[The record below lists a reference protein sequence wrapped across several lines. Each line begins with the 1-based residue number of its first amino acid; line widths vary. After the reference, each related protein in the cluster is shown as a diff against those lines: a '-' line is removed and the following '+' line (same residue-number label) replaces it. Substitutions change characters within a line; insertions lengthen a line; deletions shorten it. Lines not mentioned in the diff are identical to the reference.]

1 MRRLVLLGTLLA
13 MAIAP
18 SAGANLL
25 DTWQEVQESLAAG
38 DVGAA
43 ERSIQ
48 ILQDQAA
55 ELEVWR
61 MPAFAAALVSWAEA
75 NPGAPGEAMVRAA
88 RQLDPEYPSS
98 YFLEARWHRGRGA
111 TMDAIRSYLAGWTAL
126 LLFEPTR
133 RVVAAMFILWTT
145 FSVAITFLMMMVA
158 VTLRYL
164 RSMAHDA
171 RELGG
176 VLFRPANA
184 WVFTFVILLLP
195 LFAGLGPLWLLVYLF
210 CSSWIYLS
218 IRLRVWGVIACLML
232 IFLVPVLSWVQNR
245 LLQTPTLAQRV
256 SVMLDERAI
265 DYSTLRDVVDLEP
278 TLAEIYSYHLIL
290 GELFRMHGEPGLAKI
305 QFQKAIAADPADV
318 RAMVIVAN
326 LALEEG
332 DAQRAVQL
340 LNDALEIDAQNAY
353 VYHNLSL
360 ALDLNRRF
368 EEGDVARTRAREFKG
383 RTSAEN
389 GLRGLDPRIRF
400 PRLGS
405 ADVGRLE
412 TYLDVQARPTG
423 AEQPPPMHQPQ
434 HLLAPLSL
442 VFAIGIVFGV
452 GMLIVR
458 HRSFR
463 AGKECTKCGKVYR
476 LEAGFGESSVFCPQC
491 VSVFHKRDVVSIEQQ
506 TSKLRGIRN
515 WERLTILGRRLG
527 GLLFPGS
534 PYYLSDR
541 LLRGVIFSLM
551 TWFLI
556 TGALIWI
563 PRFLPMIEPI
573 ADFQQLQIG
582 MAVLAGL
589 MVLRS
594 ATMSWEG
601 K

>member
-1 MRRLVLLGTLLA
+1 MRRLILLGTVLA
-13 MAIAP
+13 LVTAP
-18 SAGANLL
+18 TAGANLL

-75 NPGAPGEAMVRAA
+75 HPGAPGEAMVRAA
-88 RQLDPEYPSS
+88 RELDPFYPSS

-111 TMDAIRSYLAGWTAL
+111 TMDAIRSYAAGWNAL
-126 LLFEPTR
+126 FHFEPTR
-133 RVVAAMFILWTT
+133 RDVMAMFILWTT

-158 VTLRYL
+158 VTLRHL
-164 RSMAHDA
+164 RGLAHDA

-176 VLFRPANA
+176 MLFRPANA
-184 WVFTFVILLLP
+184 WVFTFVVVLLP

-210 CSSWIYLS
+210 CSSWIFLS
-218 IRLRVWGVIACLML
+218 IRLRVWAVIACLTL

-245 LLQTPTLAQRV
+245 LLQTPTLAERV
-256 SVMLDERAI
+256 SVMLDERKI

-305 QFQKAIAADPADV
+305 QFQKASVADPGDV
-318 RAMVIVAN
+318 RALVVVAN

-332 DAQRAVQL
+332 DIQRAVQL
-340 LNDALEIDAQNAY
+340 LNSALEIDAQNAY

-360 ALDLNRRF
+360 ALDLSRRF

-383 RTSAEN
+383 STSAEH

-405 ADVGRLE
+405 ADVAQLQ
-412 TYLDVQARPTG
+412 TYLDVQARPAG
-423 AEQPPPMHQPQ
+423 AEQPPPMNQPQ
-434 HLLAPLSL
+434 HLLAPMSL
-442 VFAIGIVFGV
+442 VFVIGIVFGV

-458 HRSFR
+458 LRFFRSGR
-463 AGKECTKCGKVYR
+463 ECTKCGKIYR
-476 LEAGFGESSVFCPQC
+476 LESGYGENSVFCPQC

-506 TSKLRGIRN
+506 TAKLRSIQN

-534 PYYLSDR
+534 LYYLSDR
-541 LLRGVIFSLM
+541 LVRGVIFSFV
-551 TWFLI
+551 TWFLV
-556 TGALIWI
+556 TGVLIWI
-563 PRFLPMIEPI
+563 PDFLPMIEPF
-573 ADFQQLQIG
+573 ADIRPIQIG
-582 MAVLAGL
+582 MAMLAGV

-594 ATMSWEG
+594 ATMDWDG
-601 K
+601 G

>member
-1 MRRLVLLGTLLA
+1 MKRLVLLGTVVGL
-13 MAIAP
+13 AIAP
-18 SAGANLL
+18 AVGANFL

-43 ERSIQ
+43 ERSIE
-48 ILQDQAA
+48 ILQDQAE

-61 MPAFAAALVSWAEA
+61 MPAFAAALVSWAES

-111 TMDAIRSYLAGWTAL
+111 TMDAFKSYAAGWKAFVF
-126 LLFEPTR
+126 FEATR
-133 RVVAAMFILWTT
+133 RGVAAMFILWTT

-164 RSMAHDA
+164 RSMTHDA

-176 VLFRPANA
+176 ALFRPANA
-184 WVFTFVILLLP
+184 WVFTFVVLLLP
-195 LFAGLGPLWLLVYLF
+195 LFAGLGPLWLLIYLF
-210 CSSWIYLS
+210 SSTWIYLS
-218 IRLRVWGVIACLML
+218 TRLRIWAVIACLTL

-245 LLQTPTLAQRV
+245 LLQTSTLADRV
-256 SVMLDERAI
+256 SIMLDERAI

-278 TLAEIYSYHLIL
+278 SLAEIYSYHMIL
-290 GELFRMHGEPGLAKI
+290 GELFRMHGEPGLAKT
-305 QFQKAIAADPADV
+305 QFQKASAAEPEDV
-318 RAMVIVAN
+318 RAMVVVAN

-332 DAQRAVQL
+332 DAQRAALL
-340 LNDALEIDAQNAY
+340 LNSALEIDAQNAY

-368 EEGDVARTRAREFKG
+368 EEGDVARVRAREFKG

-405 ADVGRLE
+405 ADVAQLE
-412 TYLDVQARPTG
+412 TYLDVKAQPAG
-423 AEQPPPMHQPQ
+423 ADQLPPMRQPQ
-434 HLLAPLSL
+434 HLLQPLSL
-442 VFAIGIVFGV
+442 IFAIGIVFGA

-458 HRSFR
+458 HRYFR
-463 AGKECTKCGKVYR
+463 AGRECTKCGNVFR
-476 LEAGFGESSVFCPQC
+476 LETGFGESSVFCPQC

-506 TSKLRGIRN
+506 TSKMRSIRT

-541 LLRGVIFSLM
+541 VVRGVLFSFV
-551 TWFLI
+551 TWFLLA
-556 TGALIWI
+556 GALVWI
-563 PRFLPMIEPI
+563 PGFLPMIEPI
-573 ADFQQLQIG
+573 ADVAQIQIG
-582 MAVLAGL
+582 MTVLAGL

-594 ATMSWEG
+594 ATMSWDG
-601 K
+601 R

>member
-1 MRRLVLLGTLLA
+1 MRRLVLLCTVLA

-18 SAGANLL
+18 AVGANLL

-38 DVGAA
+38 DVDAA

-48 ILQDQAA
+48 MLQDQAA

-61 MPAFAAALVSWAEA
+61 MPAFAAALVSWAED

-88 RQLDPEYPSS
+88 RQLDPDYPSS

-111 TMDAIRSYLAGWTAL
+111 TMDAIRSYLAGWRACFF
-126 LLFEPTR
+126 FEPTR
-133 RVVAAMFILWTT
+133 RVVTAMFILWTT
-145 FSVAITFLMMMVA
+145 FSVTITFLIMMVA
-158 VTLRYL
+158 VTLRHL
-164 RSMAHDA
+164 RGMAHDA

-184 WVFTFVILLLP
+184 WVFTFVVLLLP

-218 IRLRVWGVIACLML
+218 VRLRVWAVIACLTL

-245 LLQTPTLAQRV
+245 LLQTPTLADRV
-256 SVMLDERAI
+256 SVMLDERMI

-278 TLAEIYSYHLIL
+278 TLAEIYSYHMIL

-305 QFQKAIAADPADV
+305 QFQKASAADPRDV
-318 RAMVIVAN
+318 RALVIIAN
-326 LALEEG
+326 LALEDG

-340 LNDALEIDAQNAY
+340 LNSALEIDAQNAY

-383 RTSAEN
+383 STSAEN

-405 ADVGRLE
+405 ADV
-412 TYLDVQARPTG
+412 ARFATVLNAQEGPAG

-442 VFAIGIVFGV
+442 VFAIGIVFGA
-452 GMLIVR
+452 GMLIIR
-458 HRSFR
+458 YRSFQ
-463 AGKECTKCGKVYR
+463 AGNECSKCGKVYR

-491 VSVFHKRDVVSIEQQ
+491 GSVFHKRDVVSIEQQ
-506 TSKLRGIRN
+506 TAKLRGIRN
-515 WERLTILGRRLG
+515 WERLTVLGRRLG

-541 LLRGVIFSLM
+541 LFRGVLFSFV
-551 TWFLI
+551 TWFLL
-556 TGALIWI
+556 TGALVWI
-563 PRFLPMIEPI
+563 PDFMPMIEPL
-573 ADFQQLQIG
+573 ADIKQIQIG
-582 MAVLAGL
+582 MTVLAGL

>member
-1 MRRLVLLGTLLA
+1 MRRLVLLGMVLA

-18 SAGANLL
+18 VVGANLL
-25 DTWQEVQESLAAG
+25 NTWQEVQESLAAG
-38 DVGAA
+38 DVDAA

-48 ILQDQAA
+48 ILQDQAT

-61 MPAFAAALVSWAEA
+61 MPAFAAALVFWAES

-88 RQLDPEYPSS
+88 RQLDPDCPSS

-111 TMDAIRSYLAGWTAL
+111 TMDAIKSYAAGWKAL
-126 LLFEPTR
+126 FLFEPTR
-133 RVVAAMFILWTT
+133 RVVTAMFILWTT
-145 FSVAITFLMMMVA
+145 FSVTITFLIMMVA
-158 VTLRYL
+158 VTLRHL
-164 RSMAHDA
+164 RGMAHDA

-184 WVFTFVILLLP
+184 WVFTFVVLLLP

-210 CSSWIYLS
+210 CSSWIYLG
-218 IRLRVWGVIACLML
+218 IRLRVWAVIACLTL

-245 LLQTPTLAQRV
+245 LLQTPTLADRV

-278 TLAEIYSYHLIL
+278 TLAEIYSYHVIL

-305 QFQKAIAADPADV
+305 QFQKASAADPRDV
-318 RAMVIVAN
+318 RALVIVAN
-326 LALEEG
+326 LALEDG

-340 LNDALEIDAQNAY
+340 LNSALEIDAQNAY

-368 EEGDVARTRAREFKG
+368 EEGDVARNRAREFKG
-383 RTSAEN
+383 SSSAEN

-405 ADVGRLE
+405 VDVAQLA
-412 TYLDVQARPTG
+412 TVLDVQEGPAG
-423 AEQPPPMHQPQ
+423 AEEPPPMHQPQ

-442 VFAIGIVFGV
+442 IFAIGIVFGA
-452 GMLIVR
+452 GMLVVR
-458 HRSFR
+458 HRSFE
-463 AGKECTKCGKVYR
+463 AGKECSKCGKVYR
-476 LEAGFGESSVFCPQC
+476 LETGFGESSVICPQC

-506 TSKLRGIRN
+506 TTKLRSIRS
-515 WERLTILGRRLG
+515 WERLTMLGRRLG

-541 LLRGVIFSLM
+541 LFRGVLFSFV
-551 TWFLI
+551 TWFLL
-556 TGALIWI
+556 TGALVWI
-563 PRFLPMIEPI
+563 PRFLPMIEPL
-573 ADFQQLQIG
+573 ADFKQIQIG
-582 MAVLAGL
+582 MTVLAGL

-594 ATMSWEG
+594 ATMAWDG
-601 K
+601 R